1 MQTPNP
7 TAVGGPEPRSELERL
22 RALKRQALE
31 LASTHLDALDVFNL
45 SRDLHPL
52 GRLADGPLAVGGFAS
67 VVPDR
72 QDGSARASLAST
84 AACVRSLLVCR
95 DVKPGHADYRELL
108 ATLVQRHQDGELS
121 TYGLEHLNSF
131 TIGQLLPVL
140 REMVGSSPEAEVEK
154 LVADGVGRLR
164 GELDGDGVAIPMKGE
179 PELENARALP
189 HGYLTYWALV
199 AVAAWDDVDESARSS
214 LRWSETELYRQ
225 LALFQTGHD
234 ERSDAYQ
241 LGYNLLIQYRF
252 NRFQLGES
260 LVRLGLRSL
269 FSAQLDR
276 GIWEKRDPI
285 FRYGDHGEAYCF
297 SFELLSSLLHEL
309 RDEWWLLVPCEEHL
323 ERAMGWAARN
333 ALRQYGP
340 PLWRSAHLVEEK
352 TPESWAT
359 AEVYSFLQLYAAY
372 LSWRIQSI
380 IQQEFRSEPG
390 RAPNPAAFDSLYQPE
405 VRLPRGGGQVLLG
418 DLLRDRLLEPLR
430 LPGPSNTYSLVRNT
444 DARGRARSGILFGPP
459 GTGKTTYVRK
469 VAEYLGWPLVVLD
482 PSVFAQEGL
491 PLIATV
497 ASRIFS
503 MLVEL
508 EDTVVFFDEME
519 ALMHTRSDAGGSFE
533 QKFLTT
539 SLLPKLQE
547 LADRATCLF
556 FVATNHFDTI
566 DPAAQR
572 PGRFD
577 FKLQIMPPSYDEKLR
592 MARDCLGDEAFHTV
606 EADLRRQPYR
616 ENIRLAS
623 RNEMLSLC
631 EELRRRPQDAELILS
646 HFRAELMDDDT
657 FREEGAST
665 SLV

>member
-1 MQTPNP
+1 M
-7 TAVGGPEPRSELERL
+7 
-22 RALKRQALE
+22 
-31 LASTHLDALDVFNL
+31 
-45 SRDLHPL
+45 
-52 GRLADGPLAVGGFAS
+52 
-67 VVPDR
+67 
-72 QDGSARASLAST
+72 
-84 AACVRSLLVCR
+84 
-95 DVKPGHADYRELL
+95 
-108 ATLVQRHQDGELS
+108 
-121 TYGLEHLNSF
+121 
-131 TIGQLLPVL
+131 
-140 REMVGSSPEAEVEK
+140 
-154 LVADGVGRLR
+154 
-164 GELDGDGVAIPMKGE
+164 
-179 PELENARALP
+179 
-189 HGYLTYWALV
+189 

-252 NRFQLGES
+252 NRFRLGES

-430 LPGPSNTYSLVRNT
+430 LPGASDTYSLVRNT

-592 MARDCLGDEAFHTV
+592 MARDCLGAEAFHTI